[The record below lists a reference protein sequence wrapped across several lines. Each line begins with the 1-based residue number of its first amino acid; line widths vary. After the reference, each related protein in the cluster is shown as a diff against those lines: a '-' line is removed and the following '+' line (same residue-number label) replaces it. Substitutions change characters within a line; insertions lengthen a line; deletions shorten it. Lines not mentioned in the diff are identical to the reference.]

1 VALTARLDVTLA
13 RAQGSLTVAL
23 GPVVAVYGL
32 DLVEASSA
40 IYVIHPVCVAGVD
53 KVVARAGEYVVVAF
67 SGDDL
72 VVAGAAFDLVIPAA
86 TREEV
91 VPAITFDLVIPT
103 STLEAVV
110 HVGPEERILASGT
123 GEDLRKGLVPAKSA
137 PTVTTITVSKM
148 YRRCIRLP
156 FL

>member
-91 VPAITFDLVIPT
+91 V
-103 STLEAVV
+103 